1 MLWGH
6 FSSSETGLLIKIE
19 ERMDG
24 KKCRGILQDDLSAG
38 QLSQEHYQSHK
49 GVAKSKK
56 LRAFQWLSQSPAL
69 CIPMKIFDTV

>member
-6 FSSSETGLLIKIE
+6 FSSSEAGLLIKIE

-38 QLSQEHYQSHK
+38 QLSQEHDQSHK
-49 GVAKSKK
+49 EWLKTKS
-56 LRAFQWLSQSPAL
+56 
-69 CIPMKIFDTV
+69 